1 MPGLLREA
9 DSFLADAASKAR
21 VADPL
26 SPREREVL
34 TLVAQALSNRD
45 IASALVLS
53 ERTVESHVRNILAK
67 TGLTTRTEL
76 VRWHLGRTHE
86 GPCSASSAH

>member
-26 SPREREVL
+26 SPREPEVL
-34 TLVAQALSNRD
+34 TLVA
-45 IASALVLS
+45 
-53 ERTVESHVRNILAK
+53 
-67 TGLTTRTEL
+67 
-76 VRWHLGRTHE
+76 
-86 GPCSASSAH
+86 